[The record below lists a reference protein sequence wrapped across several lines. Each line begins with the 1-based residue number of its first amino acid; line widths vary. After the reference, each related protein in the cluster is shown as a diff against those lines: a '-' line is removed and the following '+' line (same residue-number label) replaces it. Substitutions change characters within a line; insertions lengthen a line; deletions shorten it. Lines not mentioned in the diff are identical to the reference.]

1 MQNLKDT
8 IKTLKA
14 NASVLIQDISLEK
27 NRKKNNEV
35 IRIPIS
41 ILKRDEEPFVTLNPV
56 DEAQRA
62 RLVESF
68 RTNGYMKSNPVLVWR
83 LRRNGKWE
91 YILID
96 GFSRCAVLEGMG
108 ESDVWANIQE
118 YSSLDEAV
126 TAARYQ
132 EYSRRHDD
140 TKSLYQQFEKLNL
153 TALKNQSGRLNE
165 VVAKQLGISAH
176 NAQKLLQINS
186 KASDDVKSALRNGK
200 ISTASAFKTIT
211 QEKKY
216 STKNKAFMNG
226 VHFCLDRIAENKSPD
241 KILELADTYLE
252 QEQEGKK

>member
-1 MQNLKDT
+1 MKNFNDT
-8 IKTLKA
+8 IKTLKE
-14 NASVLIQDISLEK
+14 NASVFIHDKNLENK
-27 NRKKNNEV
+27 LKKKNEA
-35 IRIPIS
+35 ILIPIK
-41 ILKRDEEPFVTLNPV
+41 ILKRDEEPFVSLNPI
-56 DEAQRA
+56 DNAQRA
-62 RLVESF
+62 RLEESF
-68 RTNGYMKSNPVLVWR
+68 RNNGYMKSNPVLVWR

-108 ESDVWANIQE
+108 ESDVWANVQE
-118 YSSLDEAV
+118 YSSLEEAV

-153 TALKNQSGRLNE
+153 TELKNQTGRINE

-176 NAQKLLQINS
+176 NAHKLLQINA
-186 KASDDVKSALRNGK
+186 KASEDVKSALRNGK

-216 STKNKAFMNG
+216 STKNKAFMKG

-252 QEQEGKK
+252 QEHEGKK